1 MSGIREQRRR
11 IRVQALDHFNRNEDQ
26 VERNA
31 NGKSAP
37 EIGMRMVMVMAMI
50 VMMMR
55 A

>member
-1 MSGIREQRRR
+1 MN
-11 IRVQALDHFNRNEDQ
+11 LDFNRNEDQ

-37 EIGMRMVMVMAMI
+37 EIGRVMIVVVTMT